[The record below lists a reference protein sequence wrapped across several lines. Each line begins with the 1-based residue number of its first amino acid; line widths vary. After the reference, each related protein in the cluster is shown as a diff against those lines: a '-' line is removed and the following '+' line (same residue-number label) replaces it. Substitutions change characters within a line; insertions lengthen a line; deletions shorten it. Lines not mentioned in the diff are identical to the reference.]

1 VTEPPT
7 TDAPNRNTLWGRVV
21 VQEFVRSGVRDV
33 CLTPGSRCT
42 PLTNAFAEHPEVRT
56 FTHID
61 ERSSAFFALGRA
73 KATGRPTPLVCT
85 SGTALANYHPAVM
98 EAANARVPML
108 LLTADRPRVL
118 QDSGANQT
126 VDQEKLYGDA
136 VRAYRTLPEPKAED
150 RTVRALRTA
159 VSRAVATST
168 RDAGPPGPVHLN
180 VPFEK
185 PLEPT
190 PVPGDVPEDWA
201 DDALAATGRDD
212 GRPYVETTAGRPDL
226 TAADRARVVEAVEA
240 ADRGLI
246 VTGPADAPTPDRD
259 ALLGL
264 ARATG
269 FPVLADPLS
278 ELRFGDQVAAE
289 GVLVCGGYDSF
300 LDAPAF
306 DPGGGADATEEGT
319 GGGESVPAPDLV
331 LRFGA
336 SPTSKTLRQYLR
348 EATRTAGTRQFVV
361 DPAGGWREASF
372 VASDAVV
379 ADPTRLA
386 ASVSGRVESRA
397 DPAWRERFAA
407 AEAAHWETVAAAPAD
422 SEQPHEGA
430 ILGAVAE
437 RTPAPATLFVSNS
450 MPVRDLDR
458 FGAPRA
464 ADLRVLGNRGASGI
478 DGITSSALGAGA
490 GDDDPLVLVTGDLA
504 CYHDSNGLLALPRN
518 GLDATI
524 VVINNDGGGIFHVL
538 PIESHESF
546 TEFFRTPLGL
556 DLSNLAELYGYD
568 FGRVH
573 AEHDGLDAFA
583 DLFDAAVGSPGGH
596 IVEVVIDGAAAHRTR
611 EAVHERVCDAV
622 GRAVDG
628 GESEE

>member
-1 VTEPPT
+1 MTGPDT
-7 TDAPNRNTLWGRVV
+7 TGAPNRNTLWGRVI
-21 VQEFVRSGVRDV
+21 VQELVRSGVTEV

-42 PLTNAFAEHPEVRT
+42 PLTNAFREHPDVRAY
-56 FTHID
+56 THID

-98 EAANARVPML
+98 EADSARVPML

-118 QDSGANQT
+118 QHSGANQT

-136 VRAYRTLPEPKAED
+136 VRAYRTLPEPHVED

-159 VSRAVATST
+159 VSRSVATAT

-190 PVPGDVPEDWA
+190 PVAGDVPDDWA
-201 DDALAATGRDD
+201 ESTLAATGRADD
-212 GRPYVETTAGRPDL
+212 RPYVVTTAGRPDL
-226 TAADRARVVEAVEA
+226 SAADRARVLEAVEA
-240 ADRGLI
+240 ADRGL
-246 VTGPADAPTPDRD
+246 VVAGPADAPTPDRD

-278 ELRFGDQVAAE
+278 GLRFGDHVAAD

-300 LDAPAF
+300 LGSPAF
-306 DPGGGADATEEGT
+306 DPT
-319 GGGESVPAPDLV
+319 GGETAPASEAVPAPDLV

-336 SPTSKTLRQYLR
+336 SPTSKPLRHYLR
-348 EATRTAGTRQFVV
+348 DATREAGTRQVVV
-361 DPAGGWREASF
+361 DPAGGWREATF
-372 VASDAVV
+372 TASDAVV

-386 ASVSGRVESRA
+386 ASISGRVESRT
-397 DPAWRERFAA
+397 DPAWRDRFRA
-407 AEAAHWETVAAAPAD
+407 AERAHWETVADAPAD
-422 SEQPHEGA
+422 GEAPYEGQVLA
-430 ILGAVAE
+430 TVAR

-458 FGAPRA
+458 FGEPRA
-464 ADLRVLGNRGASGI
+464 ADLQVLGNRGASGI

-490 GDDDPLVLVTGDLA
+490 DSDDPLVLVTGDLA
-504 CYHDSNGLLALPRN
+504 FYHDANGLLALPRN
-518 GLDATI
+518 DLDAT
-524 VVINNDGGGIFHVL
+524 VVVVNNDGGGIFHVL
-538 PIESHESF
+538 PIESYEGF
-546 TEFFRTPLGL
+546 TEFFRTPLGV
-556 DLSNLAELYGYD
+556 DLSHLARMYGYD

-583 DLFDAAVGSPGGH
+583 DLFDAAVGAPGGH
-596 IVEVVIDGAAAHRTR
+596 VVEVIVDGEASHRTR
-611 EAVHERVCDAV
+611 EALHERVGEAV
-622 GRAVDG
+622 T
-628 GESEE
+628 EEPTAE

>member
-1 VTEPPT
+1 VTDPST
-7 TDAPNRNTLWGRVV
+7 TDAPNRNTLWGRVI
-21 VQEFVRSGVRDV
+21 VQELVRSGVRDV

-42 PLTNAFAEHPEVRT
+42 PLTSAFAEHPDVRT

-136 VRAYRTLPEPKAED
+136 VRAYRTLPEPEIED
-150 RTVRALRTA
+150 RKVRALRTA
-159 VSRAVATST
+159 VARAVTTST
-168 RDAGPPGPVHLN
+168 REAGPPGPVHLN
-180 VPFEK
+180 VPFQK

-190 PVPGDVPEDWA
+190 PVAGDVPGDWSDGA
-201 DDALAATGRDD
+201 HALAASGRADE
-212 GRPYVETTAGRPDL
+212 RPYVATTPGRPDL
-226 TAADRARVVEAVEA
+226 SAADRARVVEAVEDA
-240 ADRGLI
+240 ERGL
-246 VTGPADAPTPDRD
+246 VVAGPADAPTPDRD

-278 ELRFGDQVAAE
+278 GLRFGEHVDAD

-306 DPGGGADATEEGT
+306 DPAADASTH
-319 GGGESVPAPDLV
+319 PAPDLV

-336 SPTSKTLRQYLR
+336 SPTSKTLRHYLR
-348 EATRTAGTRQFVV
+348 DATRAAGTRQFVV
-361 DPAGGWREASF
+361 DPAGGWREAEF
-372 VASDAVV
+372 VASDLVV

-386 ASVSGRVESRA
+386 AAISGRVEAGA

-407 AEAAHWETVAAAPAD
+407 AERAHWTTVGDAPEPD
-422 SEQPHEGA
+422 EQPYEGQVLA
-430 ILGAVAE
+430 KVAE
-437 RTPAPATLFVSNS
+437 RTPDPATLFVSNS

-458 FGAPRA
+458 FGRPRA

-504 CYHDSNGLLALPRN
+504 FYHDANGLLALPRN
-518 GLDATI
+518 DLDATV

-538 PIESHESF
+538 PIEAHESF
-546 TEFFRTPLGL
+546 TEFFRTPLGV
-556 DLSNLAELYGYD
+556 DLSHLAAMYGYD

-573 AEHDGLDAFA
+573 AEHDELGAFA
-583 DLFDAAVGSPGGH
+583 DLFDAAVGAPGGH
-596 IVEVVIDGAAAHRTR
+596 VVEVVVDGEASHRTR
-611 EAVHERVCDAV
+611 EALHERVHEAV
-622 GRAVDG
+622 EEAAGAAV
-628 GESEE
+628 SEE

>member
-1 VTEPPT
+1 VTDPDT
-7 TDAPNRNTLWGRVV
+7 TDAPNRNTLWGRVIA
-21 VQEFVRSGVRDV
+21 QELVRSGVRDV

-56 FTHID
+56 YTHID

-108 LLTADRPRVL
+108 LVTADRPRVL

-136 VRAYRTLPEPKAED
+136 VRAYRTLPEPEAAD
-150 RTVRALRTA
+150 RKVRALRTA
-159 VSRAVATST
+159 VARSVATAT
-168 RDAGPPGPVHLN
+168 REAGPPGPVHLN

-190 PVPGDVPEDWA
+190 PVPGDVPDDWTETP
-201 DDALAATGRDD
+201 LAATGRDD
-212 GRPYVETTAGRPDL
+212 GRPYVTTTPGRPDL
-226 TAADRARVVEAVEA
+226 SAADRAAVVESVEA

-246 VTGPADAPTPDRD
+246 VAGPADAPTPERD

-278 ELRFGDQVAAE
+278 GLRFGDHVDAD
-289 GVLVCGGYDSF
+289 GVLVCGGYDSY
-300 LDAPAF
+300 LDAAAF
-306 DPGGGADATEEGT
+306 DPAADGASET
-319 GGGESVPAPDLV
+319 VPAPDLV

-336 SPTSKTLRQYLR
+336 SPTSKPLRHYLR
-348 EATRTAGTRQFVV
+348 GATREAGTRQLVV
-361 DPAGGWREASF
+361 DPAGGWREATF
-372 VASDAVV
+372 TASDAVV

-397 DPAWRERFAA
+397 APAWRERFRA
-407 AEAAHWETVAAAPAD
+407 AERAHWETVADAPAAA
-422 SEQPHEGA
+422 EAPYEGQVLA
-430 ILGAVAE
+430 TVAR

-458 FGAPRA
+458 FGEPRA

-490 GDDDPLVLVTGDLA
+490 GSDDPLVLVTGDLA
-504 CYHDSNGLLALPRN
+504 FYHDANGLLALPRN
-518 GLDATI
+518 DLDATI

-538 PIESHESF
+538 PIEAHESF
-546 TEFFRTPLGL
+546 TEFFRTPLGI
-556 DLSNLAELYGYD
+556 DLSHLAAMYGYE

-573 AEHDGLDAFA
+573 AAADGLDAFA
-583 DLFDAAVGSPGGH
+583 DLFDGAVGAPGGH
-596 IVEVVIDGAAAHRTR
+596 VIEVVVDGEASHRTR
-611 EAVHERVCDAV
+611 EALHERVCEAV
-622 GRAVDG
+622 EDI
-628 GESEE
+628 EY

>member
-1 VTEPPT
+1 MTDDPAAPGQPTDEPPT
-7 TDAPNRNTLWGRVV
+7 TDAPNRNTLWGRVI
-21 VQEFVRSGVRDV
+21 VQELVRSGVSDV

-42 PLTNAFAEHPEVRT
+42 PLTNAFAEHPAVRT

-126 VDQEKLYGDA
+126 VDQEKLYGGA
-136 VRAYRTLPEPKAED
+136 VRAYRTLPEPEVED
-150 RTVRALRTA
+150 RKVRALRTA
-159 VSRAVATST
+159 VARAVATST

-190 PVPGDVPEDWA
+190 PVEGDVPADWA
-201 DDALAATGRDD
+201 DESHALAATGRGDE
-212 GRPYVETTAGRPDL
+212 RPYVATTPGRVDL
-226 TAADRARVVEAVEA
+226 SAADRARVVEAVEDA
-240 ADRGLI
+240 ERGLI
-246 VTGPADAPTPDRD
+246 VAGPADAPTPDRD

-278 ELRFGDQVAAE
+278 GLRFGDHVAAD

-306 DPGGGADATEEGT
+306 APEHT
-319 GGGESVPAPDLV
+319 SAPDLV
-331 LRFGA
+331 IRFGA
-336 SPTSKTLRQYLR
+336 SPTSKPLRHYLR
-348 EATRTAGTRQFVV
+348 DATREAGTQQVVV

-372 VASDAVV
+372 TASDLVV
-379 ADPTRLA
+379 ADPTPLA
-386 ASVSGRVESRA
+386 ASVSGRVESGT
-397 DPAWRERFAA
+397 DPAWRERFRA
-407 AEAAHWETVAAAPAD
+407 AERAHWETVADAPAAG
-422 SEQPHEGA
+422 EAPYEGQVLA
-430 ILGAVAE
+430 TVAE
-437 RTPAPATLFVSNS
+437 RTPGPATLFVSNS

-458 FGAPRA
+458 FAAPRA

-490 GDDDPLVLVTGDLA
+490 GDDGPLVLVTGDLA
-504 CYHDSNGLLALPRN
+504 CYHDANGLLALPRN
-518 GLDATI
+518 DLDAT
-524 VVINNDGGGIFHVL
+524 VVVVNNDGGGIFHVL
-538 PIESHESF
+538 PIEAHESF
-546 TEFFRTPLGL
+546 TEFFRTPLGV
-556 DLSNLAELYGYD
+556 DLSHLAAMYGYD

-573 AEHDGLDAFA
+573 AAADGLDAFV
-583 DLFDAAVGSPGGH
+583 DLFDAAVGAPGGH
-596 IVEVVIDGAAAHRTR
+596 VVEVVLDGEASHRTR
-611 EAVHERVCDAV
+611 EALHERV
-622 GRAVDG
+622 REAVDG
-628 GESEE
+628 ALAPEAE

>member
-1 VTEPPT
+1 VTDDPPT
-7 TDAPNRNTLWGRVV
+7 TEAPNRNTLWGRVV
-21 VQEFVRSGVRDV
+21 VQELVRSGVHDV

-42 PLTNAFAEHPEVRT
+42 PLTNAFVEHPEVRT

-136 VRAYRTLPEPKAED
+136 VRAYRTLPEPAVED
-150 RTVRALRTA
+150 RKVRALRTA
-159 VSRAVATST
+159 VARAVTTST

-190 PVPGDVPEDWA
+190 PVAGDVPDDWA
-201 DDALAATGRDD
+201 DESHALAASGRADE
-212 GRPYVETTAGRPDL
+212 RPYVATTPGRPDL
-226 TAADRARVVEAVEA
+226 SAADRARVVEAIEDA
-240 ADRGLI
+240 ERGL
-246 VTGPADAPTPDRD
+246 VVAGPADAPTPDRD

-278 ELRFGDQVAAE
+278 GLRFGDHVGAD

-306 DPGGGADATEEGT
+306 DPDSST
-319 GGGESVPAPDLV
+319 PAPDLV

-336 SPTSKTLRQYLR
+336 SPTSKTLRHYLR
-348 EATRTAGTRQFVV
+348 DATREAGTRQFVV
-361 DPAGGWREASF
+361 DPAGGWREAGF
-372 VASDAVV
+372 VASDLVV

-386 ASVSGRVESRA
+386 AAISGRVEAGA

-407 AEAAHWETVAAAPAD
+407 AERVHWTTVDDAPSPD
-422 SEQPHEGA
+422 EPPHEGQVLA
-430 ILGAVAE
+430 KVAE
-437 RTPAPATLFVSNS
+437 RTPDPATLFVSNS

-458 FGAPRA
+458 FGRPRA

-504 CYHDSNGLLALPRN
+504 FYHDANGLLALPRN
-518 GLDATI
+518 DLDATV

-538 PIESHESF
+538 PIEAHESF
-546 TEFFRTPLGL
+546 TEFFRTPLGV
-556 DLSNLAELYGYD
+556 DLSHLAAMYGYD

-573 AEHDGLDAFA
+573 AEHDGLGAFA
-583 DLFDAAVGSPGGH
+583 DLFDAAVGAPGGH
-596 IVEVVIDGAAAHRTR
+596 VVEVVVDGEASHRARETLHERVR
-611 EAVHERVCDAV
+611 EAV
-622 GRAVDG
+622 GDG
-628 GESEE
+628 PVEE

>member
-1 VTEPPT
+1 VTEPDT
-7 TDAPNRNTLWGRVV
+7 TDAPNRNTLWGRVI
-21 VQEFVRSGVRDV
+21 VQELVRSGVRDV

-42 PLTNAFAEHPEVRT
+42 PLTNAFVEHPGVRT
-56 FTHID
+56 YTHVD

-136 VRAYRTLPEPKAED
+136 VRAYRTLPEPEVED
-150 RTVRALRTA
+150 RKVRALRTA
-159 VSRAVATST
+159 VSRGVATAT
-168 RDAGPPGPVHLN
+168 REAGPPGPVHLN

-190 PVPGDVPEDWA
+190 PVAEDVPGDWA
-201 DDALAATGRDD
+201 DTALAATGGDD
-212 GRPYVETTAGRPDL
+212 ERPYVTTTPGRPDL
-226 TAADRARVVEAVEA
+226 SAADRAAVVEAVET

-246 VTGPADAPTPDRD
+246 VAGPADLPTPDRD

-264 ARATG
+264 ARSTG

-278 ELRFGDQVAAE
+278 GLRFGDHVAAD
-289 GVLVCGGYDSF
+289 GVLVCGGYDSY
-300 LDAPAF
+300 LDAAVF
-306 DPGGGADATEEGT
+306 DPAA
-319 GGGESVPAPDLV
+319 GEALDTVPAPDLV

-336 SPTSKTLRQYLR
+336 SATSKPLRHYLR
-348 EATRTAGTRQFVV
+348 DATREAGTRQLVV
-361 DPAGGWREASF
+361 DPAGGWREATF
-372 VASDAVV
+372 TASDLVV

-397 DPAWRERFAA
+397 DPSWRERFRA
-407 AEAAHWETVAAAPAD
+407 AERAHWETVADAPAD
-422 SEQPHEGA
+422 GEAPYEGQVLA
-430 ILGAVAE
+430 TVAQ

-458 FGAPRA
+458 FGEPRA

-490 GDDDPLVLVTGDLA
+490 GGDDPLVLVTGDLA
-504 CYHDSNGLLALPRN
+504 FYHDANGLLALPRN
-518 GLDATI
+518 DLDATI
-524 VVINNDGGGIFHVL
+524 IVVNNDGGGIFHLL
-538 PIESHESF
+538 PIEDHESF
-546 TEFFRTPLGL
+546 TEFFRTPLGV
-556 DLSNLAELYGYD
+556 DLSHLAVMYGYE

-573 AEHDGLDAFA
+573 AASDGLDAFA
-583 DLFDAAVGSPGGH
+583 DLFDGAVSASGGH
-596 IVEVVIDGAAAHRTR
+596 VIEVVIDGEASHRTR
-611 EAVHERVCDAV
+611 EALQERVCEAV
-622 GRAVDG
+622 EDI
-628 GESEE
+628 EH